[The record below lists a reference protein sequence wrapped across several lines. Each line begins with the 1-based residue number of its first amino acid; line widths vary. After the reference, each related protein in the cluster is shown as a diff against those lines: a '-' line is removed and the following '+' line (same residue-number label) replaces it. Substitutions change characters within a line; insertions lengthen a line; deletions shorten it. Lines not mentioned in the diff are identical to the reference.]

1 MFIPI
6 FYLMVQNK
14 FFQHIQF
21 EKRYSYHT
29 ITAYKKDINQ
39 FFLFLK
45 EHYEIIDEKKIDYL
59 IIRSWIVELMENGL
73 STRSINR
80 KLSSLK
86 TFFKY
91 LIREEKI
98 SVNPMLKVTSPKTSK
113 RLPEFVEKNKI
124 DFLLNDVDFGDD
136 FTAIRDKTIFEVFYA
151 TGIRSS
157 ELINLKEQDI
167 DLKRLTI
174 KVIGK
179 RNKERI
185 IPFSYKLNDLLEIY
199 LEKKHKEIS
208 GSDMSTYLFVTIK
221 GEKMYAKLVYK
232 IINSYLSK
240 VTTLTKKSPHVLRHT
255 FATHMLNNGADLNA
269 IKELLGHS
277 NLSSTQVYT
286 HNTIDKLKSIYNHA
300 HPKAKKGGKIWTLTL
315 NQLILKPT
323 EN

>member
-1 MFIPI
+1 
-6 FYLMVQNK
+6 MVQDK
-14 FFQHIQF
+14 FIQYIQF

-29 ITAYKKDINQ
+29 IIAYKTDIDQ

-45 EHYEIIDEKKIDYL
+45 EQYEIIDEKKVDYL
-59 IIRSWIVELMENGL
+59 IIKSWIVKLMENDL

-91 LIREEKI
+91 LIREEII
-98 SVNPMLKVTSPKTSK
+98 SINPMLKVTSPKTSK

-124 DFLLNDVDFGDD
+124 EHLLNDVDFGDD
-136 FTAIRDKTIFEVFYA
+136 FTAIRNKTIFEVFYA

-167 DLKRLTI
+167 DLKRSTI

-185 IPFSYKLNDLLEIY
+185 IPFSNKLNNLLEIY

-208 GSDMSTYLFVTIK
+208 EQKANTHLFVTIK
-221 GEKMYAKLVYK
+221 GKKMYAKLVY
-232 IINSYLSK
+232 IMINSYLNK
-240 VTTLTKKSPHVLRHT
+240 VTTLSKKSPHVLRHT
-255 FATHMLNNGADLNA
+255 FATHMLNSGADLNA

-277 NLSSTQVYT
+277 NLSSTQIYT

-300 HPKAKKGGKIWTLTL
+300 HPKEQKRR
-315 NQLILKPT
+315 
-323 EN
+323 

>member
-1 MFIPI
+1 
-6 FYLMVQNK
+6 MVQRK
-14 FFQHIQF
+14 FYQHIQF
-21 EKRYSYHT
+21 EKRFSNHT
-29 ITAYKKDINQ
+29 ITAYKKDITQ
-39 FFLFLK
+39 FFQFIK
-45 EHYEIIDEKKIDYL
+45 EKYEIIDEKKVDHI
-59 IIRSWIVELMENGL
+59 IIRSWIVELMEKGL

-86 TFFKY
+86 SFFKY

-98 SVNPMLKVTSPKTSK
+98 SINPMHKVTSPKTSK
-113 RLPEFVEKNKI
+113 RLPEFVEKNKMST
-124 DFLLNDVDFGDD
+124 LLNDIDFGDD
-136 FTAIRDKTIFEVFYA
+136 FTSVRDKTIIEVFYA

-157 ELINLKEQDI
+157 ELINIKEQDI

-185 IPFSYKLNDLLEIY
+185 IPFSNKLSDLLNTYII
-199 LEKKHKEIS
+199 KKHKEIS
-208 GSDMSTYLFVTIK
+208 ESDVTTYLFVTIK
-221 GEKMYAKLVYK
+221 GKKMYSKLVYR
-232 IINSYLSK
+232 IINSYLNI
-240 VTTLTKKSPHVLRHT
+240 VTTLSKKSPHVLRHT

-300 HPKAKKGGKIWTLTL
+300 HPKAKK
-315 NQLILKPT
+315 
-323 EN
+323 

>member
-1 MFIPI
+1 
-6 FYLMVQNK
+6 MVQDK
-14 FFQHIQF
+14 FIQYIQF

-29 ITAYKKDINQ
+29 IIAYKKDIDQ

-45 EHYEIIDEKKIDYL
+45 EQYEIIDEKKVNYL
-59 IIRSWIVELMENGL
+59 IIKSWIVKLMENNL

-91 LIREEKI
+91 LIREEII

-124 DFLLNDVDFGDD
+124 EHLLNDIDFGDN
-136 FTAIRDKTIFEVFYA
+136 FTAIRNKTIFEVFYA

-167 DLKRLTI
+167 DLKRSTI

-185 IPFSYKLNDLLEIY
+185 IPFSNKLSNLLEIY

-208 GSDMSTYLFVTIK
+208 EQKANTHLFVTIK
-221 GEKMYAKLVYK
+221 GGKMYAKLVY
-232 IINSYLSK
+232 IMINSYLNK
-240 VTTLTKKSPHVLRHT
+240 VTTLSKKSPHVLRHT
-255 FATHMLNNGADLNA
+255 FATHMLNSGADLNA

-277 NLSSTQVYT
+277 NLSSTQIYT

-300 HPKAKKGGKIWTLTL
+300 HPKEQKRR
-315 NQLILKPT
+315 
-323 EN
+323 

>member
-1 MFIPI
+1 
-6 FYLMVQNK
+6 MVQDK
-14 FFQHIQF
+14 FIQYIQF

-29 ITAYKKDINQ
+29 IIAYKKDIDQ

-45 EHYEIIDEKKIDYL
+45 EQYEIIDEKKIDYL
-59 IIRSWIVELMENGL
+59 IIKSWIVKLMENGL

-91 LIREEKI
+91 LIREEII

-124 DFLLNDVDFGDD
+124 EHLLNDVDFGDD
-136 FTAIRDKTIFEVFYA
+136 FTAIRNKTIFEVFYA

-167 DLKRLTI
+167 DLKRSTI

-185 IPFSYKLNDLLEIY
+185 IPFSNKLSNLLKIY

-208 GSDMSTYLFVTIK
+208 EQKANTHLFVTIK
-221 GEKMYAKLVYK
+221 GEKMYAKLVY
-232 IINSYLSK
+232 IMINSYLNK
-240 VTTLTKKSPHVLRHT
+240 VTTLSKRV
-255 FATHMLNNGADLNA
+255 HM
-269 IKELLGHS
+269 
-277 NLSSTQVYT
+277 Y
-286 HNTIDKLKSIYNHA
+286 
-300 HPKAKKGGKIWTLTL
+300 
-315 NQLILKPT
+315 
-323 EN
+323 

>member
-1 MFIPI
+1 
-6 FYLMVQNK
+6 MVQDK
-14 FFQHIQF
+14 FIQYIQF

-29 ITAYKKDINQ
+29 IIAYKKDIDQ

-45 EHYEIIDEKKIDYL
+45 EQYEIIDEKKVNYL
-59 IIRSWIVELMENGL
+59 IIKSWIVKLMENNL

-91 LIREEKI
+91 LIREEII

-124 DFLLNDVDFGDD
+124 EHLLNDIDFGDN
-136 FTAIRDKTIFEVFYA
+136 FTAIRNKTIFEVFYA

-167 DLKRLTI
+167 DLKRSTI

-185 IPFSYKLNDLLEIY
+185 IPFSNKLSNLLEIY

-208 GSDMSTYLFVTIK
+208 KQKANTHLFVTIK
-221 GEKMYAKLVYK
+221 GGKMYAKLVY
-232 IINSYLSK
+232 IMINSYLNK
-240 VTTLTKKSPHVLRHT
+240 VTTLSKKSPHVLRHT
-255 FATHMLNNGADLNA
+255 FATHMLNSGADLNA

-277 NLSSTQVYT
+277 NLSSTQIYT

-300 HPKAKKGGKIWTLTL
+300 HPKEQKRR
-315 NQLILKPT
+315 
-323 EN
+323 

>member
-1 MFIPI
+1 
-6 FYLMVQNK
+6 MVQDK
-14 FFQHIQF
+14 FIQYIQF

-29 ITAYKKDINQ
+29 IIAYKKDIDQ

-45 EHYEIIDEKKIDYL
+45 EQYEIIDEKKVDYL
-59 IIRSWIVELMENGL
+59 IIKSWIVKLMENNL

-91 LIREEKI
+91 LIREEII

-124 DFLLNDVDFGDD
+124 EHLLNDVDFGDD
-136 FTAIRDKTIFEVFYA
+136 FTAIRNKTIFEVFYA

-167 DLKRLTI
+167 DLKRSTI

-185 IPFSYKLNDLLEIY
+185 IPFSNKLSNLLEIY

-208 GSDMSTYLFVTIK
+208 EQKANTHLFVTIK
-221 GEKMYAKLVYK
+221 GGKMYAKLVY
-232 IINSYLSK
+232 IMINSYLNK
-240 VTTLTKKSPHVLRHT
+240 VTTLSKKSPHVLRHT
-255 FATHMLNNGADLNA
+255 FATHMLNSGADLNA

-277 NLSSTQVYT
+277 NLSSTQIYT

-300 HPKAKKGGKIWTLTL
+300 HPKEQKRR
-315 NQLILKPT
+315 
-323 EN
+323 

>member
-1 MFIPI
+1 
-6 FYLMVQNK
+6 MVQDK
-14 FFQHIQF
+14 FIQYIQF

-29 ITAYKKDINQ
+29 IIAYKKDIDQ

-45 EHYEIIDEKKIDYL
+45 EQYEIIDEKKVDYL
-59 IIRSWIVELMENGL
+59 IIKSWIVKLMENDL

-91 LIREEKI
+91 LIREEII

-124 DFLLNDVDFGDD
+124 EHLLNDVDFGDD
-136 FTAIRDKTIFEVFYA
+136 FTAIRNKTIFEVFYA

-167 DLKRLTI
+167 DLKRSTI

-185 IPFSYKLNDLLEIY
+185 IPFSNKLSNLLEIY

-208 GSDMSTYLFVTIK
+208 EQKANTHLFVTIK
-221 GEKMYAKLVYK
+221 GGKMYAKLVY
-232 IINSYLSK
+232 IMINSYLNK
-240 VTTLTKKSPHVLRHT
+240 VTTLSKKSPHVLRHT
-255 FATHMLNNGADLNA
+255 FATHMLNSGADLNA

-277 NLSSTQVYT
+277 NLSSTQIYT

-300 HPKAKKGGKIWTLTL
+300 HPKEQKRR
-315 NQLILKPT
+315 
-323 EN
+323 